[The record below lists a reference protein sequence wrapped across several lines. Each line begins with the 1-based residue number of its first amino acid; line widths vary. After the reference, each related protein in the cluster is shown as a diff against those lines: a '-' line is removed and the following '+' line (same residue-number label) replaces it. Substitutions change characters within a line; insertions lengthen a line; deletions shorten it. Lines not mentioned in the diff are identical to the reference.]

1 MLLSKVILSFVTHSV
16 DCLSTHNTK
25 PPKLKM
31 TNNNADLATAISVSG
46 AMLSI
51 ADVQPI
57 VTLIASLIAI
67 ISGLFAIRYY
77 IKATNKIK

>member
-1 MLLSKVILSFVTHSV
+1 
-16 DCLSTHNTK
+16 
-25 PPKLKM
+25 M
-31 TNNNADLATAISVSG
+31 TNNNADLATIVSVSG

-51 ADVQPI
+51 ANIQPY
-57 VTLIASLIAI
+57 VTLVASLVAI